1 MSESTDRLLLR
12 MKAIVEDVESSRL
25 AIRNCP
31 NASDRKRYQYFVESE
46 LHEEQ
51 SVYFATR
58 KSLRREA
65 KKAGIPVDAEIA
77 KLDKRIHTARTAY
90 YPSIVLGQHASSFV
104 RWANQEHGTIEF
116 QLADGETS
124 PMIFKIPRRA
134 DKAWGVLKKLLETT
148 SADGYVE
155 LDAGWGGMFS
165 RNDKDSDLQR
175 IIRHIVPEQRGHTGS
190 GRFRLEREEKP
201 RNEPV

>member
-58 KSLRREA
+58 KSLRREDG
-65 KKAGIPVDAEIA
+65 KKHEQ
-77 KLDKRIHTARTAY
+77 R
-90 YPSIVLGQHASSFV
+90 
-104 RWANQEHGTIEF
+104 EHHD
-116 QLADGETS
+116 L
-124 PMIFKIPRRA
+124 RRA
-134 DKAWGVLKKLLETT
+134 LHALHHARE
-148 SADGYVE
+148 AHDG
-155 LDAGWGGMFS
+155 
-165 RNDKDSDLQR
+165 
-175 IIRHIVPEQRGHTGS
+175 
-190 GRFRLEREEKP
+190 RE
-201 RNEPV
+201 